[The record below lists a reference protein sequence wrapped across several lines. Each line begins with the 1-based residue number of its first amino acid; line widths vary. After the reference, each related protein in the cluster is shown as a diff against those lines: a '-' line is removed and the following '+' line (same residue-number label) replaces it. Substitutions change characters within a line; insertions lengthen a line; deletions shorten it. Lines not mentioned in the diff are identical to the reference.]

1 MSVGLG
7 VVGLGMSICI
17 SHAARV
23 CERTDVQAGQAG
35 RPHCLL
41 RVPYTVSQPHGKRPA
56 APLACRY
63 NLFCRNIPS
72 IQILLCGDESHLELY
87 AAKVCVGGGL
97 GVLSK
102 RGGAPFHLG
111 AG

>member
-1 MSVGLG
+1 MSVGL
-7 VVGLGMSICI
+7 GLGMSICI

-23 CERTDVQAGQAG
+23 CQRTDVQAGQAG
-35 RPHCLL
+35 RQAGRIASSECL
-41 RVPYTVSQPHGKRPA
+41 TQPHGKRPA

-87 AAKVCVGGGL
+87 AAKVCVWGGV

-102 RGGAPFHLG
+102 PGGAPFHLG